1 MNAIFLLTFGAWRTA
16 PSGDE
21 GKRLWGPGATH
32 HLSPGRLYFILIYTS
47 AGNVAN
53 KSRERANADAE
64 PPPTWWL
71 AVAEGSMRAW
81 QRSET
86 SALTCYAIKGGRRRR
101 CRRRSRNEIRVYS
114 SIYAECLIL
123 RSPSANDFS
132 PDITARSW
140 MAFSPFF
147 LSFSFPAPL
156 PLSLSSFDDD
166 DDDDDDYCYWATGQS
181 LLFSVI

>member
-1 MNAIFLLTFGAWRTA
+1 MPFFCWLLAHDERFRVAMKGNDSGVRGPLIICRRVVYILYWYTRQQEMWQIRAESEPTA
-16 PSGDE
+16 
-21 GKRLWGPGATH
+21 
-32 HLSPGRLYFILIYTS
+32 
-47 AGNVAN
+47 
-53 KSRERANADAE
+53 ADAE
-64 PPPTWWL
+64 PPPIWLL

-86 SALTCYAIKGGRRRR
+86 SALTCYAIKGGQRRRR
-101 CRRRSRNEIRVYS
+101 HRRRRRSRNEIRVYS

-140 MAFSPFF
+140 MAFSSFF

-156 PLSLSSFDDD
+156 PLSLLSFDDD
-166 DDDDDDYCYWATGQS
+166 DDDYYWATGQS